1 MAKPLSN
8 DLRLRLIDYVQSG
21 LSARSAGRKLSI
33 SASAATAIV
42 KRWRTTGSYEA
53 LQMGGHRRPVLEKDR
68 IFIEALLEKH
78 DDWSEAVM
86 AAHLRKERDVDVHPS
101 TVGRFIRRLGW
112 RYKKN
117 GIRYRTEPRGCQGSQ
132 TGLEGLAKNLRPLK
146 ACVP

>member
-8 DLRLRLIDYVQSG
+8 DLRFRLTNYVQSG

-42 KRWRTTGSYEA
+42 KRWRTTGSYKPH
-53 LQMGGHRRPVLEKDR
+53 QMGGHRRSVLEKDR
-68 IFIEALLEKH
+68 VFIEAMLEKH
-78 DDWSEAVM
+78 DDWSEATM
-86 AAHLRKERDVDVHPS
+86 AACLRAERDVDIHPS

-117 GIRYRTEPRGCQGSQ
+117 GIRYRTGPCRH
-132 TGLEGLAKNLRPLK
+132 TRRT
-146 ACVP
+146 